1 MFYIDLKT
9 MSLSNLYLRWL
20 VFRCRKK
27 SDTSTKYL
35 MELARCVAN
44 CPVQDDPAPILEI
57 GTRSGGSALL
67 MLRIIDAIYNKSDAK
82 PYVLTIDPYGMRP
95 YEGEPFVYDAKH
107 YGEMK
112 QNLNSYT
119 NHVHY
124 MMDSELFLSLM
135 DKLYIWDKAERAKI
149 DRFTLVYLDG
159 SHDPDIVWAEM
170 QQLLPK
176 VIPGGY
182 LIIDDTDWFDGEVK
196 KRLDRLEETI
206 SYTIRHSGKH
216 SIIQKSA

>member
-1 MFYIDLKT
+1 
-9 MSLSNLYLRWL
+9 MSLSDLRLRWH

-44 CPVQDDPAPILEI
+44 CPKQEDPAPILEI

-67 MLRIIDAIYNKSDAK
+67 ILRIIDAVYGNNDVK

-95 YEGEPFVYDAKH
+95 YEGEPFIYDAKH

-112 QNLNSYT
+112 KNLTAYT

-124 MMDSELFLSLM
+124 MMDSELFLSLI

-149 DRFTLVYLDG
+149 DRFTMVYLDG
-159 SHDPDIVWAEM
+159 SHDPDIVWGEM

-176 VIPGGY
+176 VIPGGF

-196 KRLDRLEETI
+196 KRLDKLEPSI
-206 SYTIRHSGKH
+206 PDSIRHYGKH

>member
-1 MFYIDLKT
+1 
-9 MSLSNLYLRWL
+9 MSLSDLQLRWH
-20 VFRCRKK
+20 VFRCRRK

-35 MELARCVAN
+35 LELARCVVN
-44 CPVQDDPAPILEI
+44 CPKQEDPAPILEI

-67 MLRIIDAIYNKSDAK
+67 ILRLIDSIYPVGNIK

-107 YGEMK
+107 YGKMK
-112 QNLNSYT
+112 ENLKSYT

-124 MMDSELFLSLM
+124 MMDSELFLNLI
-135 DKLYIWDKAERAKI
+135 DQLYIWDKAERAKI

-159 SHDPDIVWAEM
+159 SHDPDIVWSEM
-170 QQLLPK
+170 EQLLPK
-176 VIPGGY
+176 IIPGGY

-196 KRLDRLEETI
+196 KRLNKLDETI
-206 SYTIRHSGKH
+206 PDTIRHFGKH
-216 SIIQKSA
+216 SIIQKC